1 MQHEILKRTFL
12 LDDDGRLA
20 EPGYATKMN
29 FVYNREK
36 VKKTPFNLKEW
47 NFYQFI
53 QDHWV
58 VQMTVGHVS
67 YMCSATA
74 TLLDLDAGEK
84 YEINSM
90 RPFFIPRLD
99 DDPERNSVSGYRA
112 DGFVMRFKVS
122 DDIRFLDFHGKNKQY
137 GDVRFHLEVE
147 NDVENEKMVIATPFE
162 KPEQFYLNYKE
173 NYYQAKG
180 FVKFDKLR
188 VDLDGARGLMDWG
201 RGIWP
206 YRHEW
211 YWGSLTARLGASD
224 SSCAGAGSVGHDLFH
239 ASAGGAGR
247 CTLDDSAD
255 FGFNIGWGFGNLDN
269 ATENMYFYKR
279 RAYKV
284 GTLEVKRDGGYM
296 EPWHLKD
303 GEGKMELHFRP
314 VYDNYTQNK
323 LLVVDT
329 HCDQVY
335 GMFDGFVMTD
345 EGRVEFHDLL
355 AFLEHAVNRW

>member
-74 TLLDLDAGEK
+74 TLLDLDTGEK

-147 NDVENEKMVIATPFE
+147 NDVANEKMVIATPFE

-211 YWGSLTARLGASD
+211 YWEFR
-224 SSCAGAGSVGHDLFH
+224 SS
-239 ASAGGAGR
+239 
-247 CTLDDSAD
+247 
-255 FGFNIGWGFGNLDN
+255 
-269 ATENMYFYKR
+269 
-279 RAYKV
+279 
-284 GTLEVKRDGGYM
+284 GYCSF
-296 EPWHLKD
+296 WL
-303 GEGKMELHFRP
+303 
-314 VYDNYTQNK
+314 
-323 LLVVDT
+323 
-329 HCDQVY
+329 
-335 GMFDGFVMTD
+335 
-345 EGRVEFHDLL
+345 
-355 AFLEHAVNRW
+355 